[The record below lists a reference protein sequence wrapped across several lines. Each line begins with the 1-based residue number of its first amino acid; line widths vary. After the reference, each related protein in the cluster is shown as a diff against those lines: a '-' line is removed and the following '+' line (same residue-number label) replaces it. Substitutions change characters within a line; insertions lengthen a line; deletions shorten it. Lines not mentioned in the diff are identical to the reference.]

1 MNPVGT
7 FRREAHVPVNTDK
20 IVGGSRLLGEMR
32 DLIRRKHYSIRTE
45 QAYLEWA
52 KRYILFHGK
61 RHPKDMGAEEI
72 VAFLTDL
79 AVVRHVAASTQNQ
92 ALDALV
98 FLYKQVLGREE
109 LELQNITPAK
119 RPERLPSV
127 FDRGEIERLFSQLAS
142 GSSNGRSSQR
152 SSPPAFTSPAV
163 VIGYGPA
170 SPPICRN
177 SLVTAMCGPP

>member
-7 FRREAHVPVNTDK
+7 GRREAHVPVNTDK

-61 RHPKDMGAEEI
+61 RHPKDMGAPEI

-79 AVVRHVAASTQNQ
+79 AVARYVAASTQNQ
-92 ALDALV
+92 ALNALV
-98 FLYKQVLGREE
+98 FLYKQVLGRED
-109 LELQNITPAK
+109 LELANIAPAK

-127 FDRGEIERLFSQLAS
+127 FDRGEIQRLFSQLAS
-142 GSSNGRSSQR
+142 GSSNGRSNKR

-177 SLVTAMCGPP
+177 SSVTAMCGPP